1 MANEKN
7 LIPLRTLS
15 TAEAKKRGRKG
26 GIKSG
31 ETRRRKKLLKDCM
44 IQLLELPVSDM
55 KSYNKLMRMGLS
67 CEDIDNRALL
77 TAALFKKAVDT
88 GDVAAFKEIR
98 ELVGEQTAEEEN
110 GKLQNIV
117 KAVDSIDK

>member
-7 LIPLRTLS
+7 LIPLQTLS

-55 KSYNKLMRMGLS
+55 KSYNKLLRMGLS

-77 TAALFKKAVDT
+77 TASLFKKAVDT

-98 ELVGEQTAEEEN
+98 ELVGEQTAEEES

-117 KAVDSIDK
+117 KAVDDIVR

>member
-1 MANEKN
+1 
-7 LIPLRTLS
+7 
-15 TAEAKKRGRKG
+15 
-26 GIKSG
+26 
-31 ETRRRKKLLKDCM
+31 M

-55 KSYNKLMRMGLS
+55 KSYNKLLRMGLS

-77 TAALFKKAVDT
+77 TASLFKKAVDT

-98 ELVGEQTAEEEN
+98 ELVGEQTAEDGS

-117 KAVDSIDK
+117 KAVDNIDR